1 MIYAEKK
8 YELDLYKIIESK
20 IIGNIKYY
28 YNYYNSNHNKADSL
42 ILKFSIK
49 NKYVTFINA
58 GYINEDSKYEPVKI
72 KIHTGVSYESLNF
85 LNTDT
90 IFSVIF
96 TNILKRKHKTE
107 KEFEKYIK
115 TAIIKQQ
122 LLNFQNKITNKYILS
137 GDNLQGLIEQQLT
150 VNCVTPSLMS
160 LFNIDS
166 LNCEILKLNNTV
178 FTSKQVTI
186 LLEQYDFSFFEEKV
200 YKMLA
205 RKIVES
211 IELDLVKE
219 ISSYNSVNILFNKIN
234 DISFSTFSY
243 DIQKNINILIEYV
256 IKEITSNKYIFS
268 KGNIIIDLL
277 LIIQKK
283 YIKNTKDFQT
293 EINTIQNLFDKFYI
307 NLSDVEDEELAELLL
322 NWFNIKYYKKEN
334 KDNPLWFMHPDF
346 SLLRLYSENDIEK
359 KLDIYNS
366 VLKCNLS
373 TNKKTHIKSKI
384 DEIKSLNK
392 SNYLELK

>member
-1 MIYAEKK
+1 
-8 YELDLYKIIESK
+8 
-20 IIGNIKYY
+20 
-28 YNYYNSNHNKADSL
+28 
-42 ILKFSIK
+42 
-49 NKYVTFINA
+49 
-58 GYINEDSKYEPVKI
+58 
-72 KIHTGVSYESLNF
+72 
-85 LNTDT
+85 
-90 IFSVIF
+90 
-96 TNILKRKHKTE
+96 
-107 KEFEKYIK
+107 
-115 TAIIKQQ
+115 
-122 LLNFQNKITNKYILS
+122 
-137 GDNLQGLIEQQLT
+137 
-150 VNCVTPSLMS
+150 
-160 LFNIDS
+160 
-166 LNCEILKLNNTV
+166 
-178 FTSKQVTI
+178 
-186 LLEQYDFSFFEEKV
+186 
-200 YKMLA
+200 MLA

-234 DISFSTFSY
+234 DISFSIFSY

-256 IKEITSNKYIFS
+256 IKEITSNKYSFS

-334 KDNPLWFMHPDF
+334 QDNPLWFMHPDF
-346 SLLRLYSENDIEK
+346 SPLRLYSENDIDK

-373 TNKKTHIKSKI
+373 TNEKKHIKSKI

>member
-28 YNYYNSNHNKADSL
+28 YNYYNSNYNKADSL

-346 SLLRLYSENDIEK
+346 PLLRLYSENDIEK

-373 TNKKTHIKSKI
+373 TNEKTHIKSKI

>member
-8 YELDLYKIIESK
+8 YKLDLYKIIESK
-20 IIGNIKYY
+20 ITGNIKYY
-28 YNYYNSNHNKADSL
+28 YNYYNSNYNKADSL

-58 GYINEDSKYEPVKI
+58 SYINEDSKYEPVKI
-72 KIHTGVSYESLNF
+72 KIQTGVSYENLNF

-122 LLNFQNKITNKYILS
+122 LLNFQNKITNKYILT
-137 GDNLQGLIEQQLT
+137 GDNLQELIEQQLT
-150 VNCVTPSLMS
+150 VNYITPSLMS
-160 LFNIDS
+160 LFNIDIF
-166 LNCEILKLNNTV
+166 NCEVLKLNNTV
-178 FTSKQVTI
+178 FTSKQVTM
-186 LLEQYDFSFFEEKV
+186 LLGQYDFNFFEEKV

-234 DISFSTFSY
+234 DISFSIFSY

-256 IKEITSNKYIFS
+256 IKEITSNKYSFS

-283 YIKNTKDFQT
+283 
-293 EINTIQNLFDKFYI
+293 
-307 NLSDVEDEELAELLL
+307 
-322 NWFNIKYYKKEN
+322 
-334 KDNPLWFMHPDF
+334 
-346 SLLRLYSENDIEK
+346 
-359 KLDIYNS
+359 IY
-366 VLKCNLS
+366 
-373 TNKKTHIKSKI
+373 
-384 DEIKSLNK
+384 
-392 SNYLELK
+392 